1 MKREEVLTT
10 LKTHRDDLAQFGV
23 KSLRLFGSTARD
35 EMRPDSDV
43 DLLVSFEST
52 PSFANYMKLR
62 IFLEDLL
69 GVSIDLVTETGLRSR
84 VRPYVERDAIRVA

>member
-1 MKREEVLTT
+1 MTREEVLTT
-10 LKTHRDDLAQFGV
+10 LKAHRDDLVRFGV

-52 PSFANYMKLR
+52 PTFAEYMKLR
-62 IFLEDLL
+62 LFLEDLL

-84 VRPYVERDAIRVA
+84 ARPLVERDAIPVA

>member
-1 MKREEVLTT
+1 MRREDVLAT
-10 LKTHRDDLAQFGV
+10 LKAHREDLGRFGV

-35 EMRPDSDV
+35 EMHPGSDV
-43 DLLVSFEST
+43 DLLVAFEAT
-52 PSFANYMKLR
+52 PTFSDYMKLR

-69 GVSIDLVTETGLRSR
+69 GVSVDLVTESGLRSR

>member
-10 LKTHRDDLAQFGV
+10 LKAHRDDLVSLGV

-43 DLLVSFEST
+43 DLLVAFEAIPTFSV
-52 PSFANYMKLR
+52 YMQLR

-69 GVSIDLVTETGLRSR
+69 GASVDLVTETGLRSQ